1 MKAGA
6 DEESKVGG
14 MRMLILNLS
23 YGSMTLP
30 ALATSGNPLRPMTVS
45 WGRQVLL
52 SYNSK
57 GFSDTKCSPSVF
69 LISYGYSLSS
79 CAKL

>member
-1 MKAGA
+1 MNAGA

-45 WGRQVLL
+45 
-52 SYNSK
+52 
-57 GFSDTKCSPSVF
+57 
-69 LISYGYSLSS
+69 
-79 CAKL
+79 

>member
-1 MKAGA
+1 LHPKGASVVSNFYMKAGA

-45 WGRQVLL
+45 
-52 SYNSK
+52 
-57 GFSDTKCSPSVF
+57 
-69 LISYGYSLSS
+69 
-79 CAKL
+79 